1 MSAQNT
7 PETQKATTSP
17 TTSKKRPAHPAV
29 WFDQIT
35 PDDLSDVPEDQVNT
49 FMLLVGNQKRDG
61 KTNIRVSH
69 YENVGTELVEALKTF
84 VRTSRPPPAKKQK
97 KQHSDASSTKTDKT
111 AINAKVDELLGE
123 MPTNP
128 TEAQA
133 MNDILLSYEDY
144 VKEGRKRRKLCQNE
158 GWLPK
163 PEPRNRKTSKVS
175 ADGKET
181 NAATAGLNTNTN
193 TIQHGQYD
201 VVMDSDGSGGSS
213 PQSLPYPGTN

>member
-17 TTSKKRPAHPAV
+17 TTSKKRPVHPAV

-35 PDDLSDVPEDQVNT
+35 PDDLSGVPEDQVNT

-97 KQHSDASSTKTDKT
+97 KEHSDASSKKDRT
-111 AINAKVDELLGE
+111 AINAKVDELFGE

-175 ADGKET
+175 TDGKET
-181 NAATAGLNTNTN
+181 NTAT
-193 TIQHGQYD
+193 
-201 VVMDSDGSGGSS
+201 DSDASGAGSPTDVLIKVEDIEPVSFTESS
-213 PQSLPYPGTN
+213 